1 MIAVLVS
8 FGELERLFY
17 FEILKEETMDET
29 KQGQQGDITSAQQD
43 GSTSGETE
51 LLPKSTVEAMVSKA
65 RSDALSELGRYK
77 KAADEAVRQVQA
89 VEERLSRLQEE
100 RFEAELEAVKEDP
113 DRLREIRQRQR
124 ETKERMSAETE
135 RRRWESE
142 KAAYDERIK
151 KAEAIERR
159 ELAREV
165 ATEFKV
171 DYKTLERFGT
181 DKETMGELA
190 KSLPKSGDAQG
201 GQVNLGNRVTEPP
214 ESGKTKG
221 ISTGKLTVEAVQKMS
236 PEERANRSKEIAEM
250 DYF

>member
-1 MIAVLVS
+1 
-8 FGELERLFY
+8 
-17 FEILKEETMDET
+17 MDET

-151 KAEAIERR
+151 KAETIERR
-159 ELAREV
+159 DLAREI
-165 ATEFKV
+165 ATEFNV
-171 DYKTLERFGT
+171 DYKTLEKFGT
-181 DKETMGELA
+181 DRETMVELA

-201 GQVNLGNRVTEPP
+201 GQGSRVTEPP

-221 ISTGKLTVEAVQKMS
+221 ISTRKLTLEAVQKMT
-236 PEERANRSKEIAEM
+236 PEERAKRFKEIVEL
-250 DYF
+250 DYL